1 MTLEELSRV
10 SQAMGI
16 QSNLF
21 CFFYRQAGGS
31 GAVLVLL

>member
-16 QSNLF
+16 QSDLL
-21 CFFYRQAGGS
+21 CFFYRKTGGPE
-31 GAVLVLL
+31 AVLALL